1 MTRRLSAAL
10 VGAVVLWLTGLAGAQ
25 TQAEVVELFNARN
38 LDGWV
43 VENSTS
49 NNFTVTG
56 GVLRVEGPEGWL
68 RSEQQYGDFSLLLEV
83 RFLTSDA
90 DSGVFLRAPGP
101 ASNVFIRGWPANAY
115 QVQVRDMSVNRTN
128 NPFWAGNLYR
138 HRVAP
143 GQTTFAADAALKAVK
158 PTGEWQLF
166 EIEASGDRIQARI
179 NGQAVLDAGGIV
191 NPRGFIGIQ
200 GETGALE
207 YRRIAI
213 RERTTASAIRA
224 STPAG

>member
-1 MTRRLSAAL
+1 MRSASFALSVVGVLWFAGI
-10 VGAVVLWLTGLAGAQ
+10 VGA
-25 TQAEVVELFNARN
+25 QAPEGFVALFNGKN

-43 VENSTS
+43 VENSTT
-49 NNFTVTG
+49 NNFTVTD
-56 GVLRVEGPEGWL
+56 GVLRVEGPAGWL
-68 RSEQQYGDFSLLLEV
+68 RSVQQYGDFSLRVEV

-115 QVQVRDMSVNRTN
+115 QVQVRDMSVNRTT

-143 GQTTFAADAALKAVK
+143 GQTSFAADAAIEAVR

-166 EIEASGDRIQARI
+166 EIEAAGDRIQARL
-179 NGQAVLDAGGIV
+179 NGVAVLDAAGIV

-207 YRRIAI
+207 YRRID
-213 RERTTASAIRA
+213 IRA
-224 STPAG
+224 R